1 MWKFNE
7 ECSLR
12 SKGTDTCAIPRLGKL
27 LVLYAGEN
35 LIIRQLVLLS
45 VVTCCELMKAVNL
58 TVKNSGKVF

>member
-1 MWKFNE
+1 MWKFSE

-27 LVLYAGEN
+27 LVFMQAKM
-35 LIIRQLVLLS
+35 IIRQLVLLS

-58 TVKNSGKVF
+58 TVENSGKVF